1 MKCLSA
7 PVLIS
12 LLLCCC
18 LAVGADNKNRS
29 KNSEG
34 RRIFGIGPFRPFMR
48 VLGMMGLPLLP
59 LLLLRQ
65 LLVGAG
71 AANQQGAGAG
81 AGMGSL
87 GALGLLGPFGAG
99 AGLGGIRPGLGGAGG
114 GGLAGL
120 FGGAGGAGAGAG
132 AGGNAGATALF
143 LQKRSAADKLQPLLG
158 ALARLERA
166 VDQYDLGAPD
176 CQRRIVCEIHRKTI
190 KPSLGS
196 LTEKLIQAF
205 G

>member
-1 MKCLSA
+1 MKLFYPVVIFSLTLCVCLTT
-7 PVLIS
+7 
-12 LLLCCC
+12 
-18 LAVGADNKNRS
+18 GAEEK
-29 KNSEG
+29 KQEG
-34 RRIFGIGPFRPFMR
+34 RRIFGIRPFGPFMR
-48 VLGMMGLPLLP
+48 VLGMMGLPILP
-59 LLLLRQ
+59 ILLLRQ

-99 AGLGGIRPGLGGAGG
+99 AGLGGLRPGGAAG

-120 FGGAGGAGAGAG
+120 FGGGAGGAGAAG
-132 AGGNAGATALF
+132 AGNSGATALF

-176 CQRRIVCEIHRKTI
+176 CQRRIVCELHRKTI
-190 KPSLGS
+190 KPSVGS

>member
-1 MKCLSA
+1 MKLHY
-7 PVLIS
+7 LI
-12 LLLCCC
+12 LLL
-18 LAVGADNKNRS
+18 LSLHVIMAADEK
-29 KNSEG
+29 KQG
-34 RRIFGIGPFRPFMR
+34 RRRGIFGIGPFRPFMR

-59 LLLLRQ
+59 LILIRQ
-65 LLVGAG
+65 LLIGAG

-99 AGLGGIRPGLGGAGG
+99 AGLGGMGPAGAGG
-114 GGLAGL
+114 LASL
-120 FGGAGGAGAGAG
+120 FGRPGASNGAGAG
-132 AGGNAGATALF
+132 NAGPAALF
-143 LQKRSAADKLQPLLG
+143 LQKRSTSEKLQPLLG
-158 ALARLERA
+158 ALARA
-166 VDQYDLGAPD
+166 VDHYDLGAPD
-176 CQRRIVCEIHRKTI
+176 CQRRIVCDLHRNTI